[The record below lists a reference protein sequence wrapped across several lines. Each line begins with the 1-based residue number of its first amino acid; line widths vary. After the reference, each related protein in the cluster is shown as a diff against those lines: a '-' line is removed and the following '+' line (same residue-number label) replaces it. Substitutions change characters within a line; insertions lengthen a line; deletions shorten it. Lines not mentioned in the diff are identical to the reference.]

1 MKRKYAT
8 TICSAGLACL
18 LLGIVPAIAQTTA
31 DPVSLPLS
39 ALAQGK
45 KITVLRSG
53 HETAQL
59 TWKVQPHYTAQN

>member
-1 MKRKYAT
+1 MKRKY
-8 TICSAGLACL
+8 TIAVWSAGLACM

-59 TWKVQPHYTAQN
+59 T